1 MMSKQDYVNH
11 DGIITAIDID
21 YITVE
26 IINKSACSSCHAKGV
41 CTLGDVKVKE
51 VDVENTGY
59 QTYQVGEKVNLLLK
73 RTLGYRALW
82 LSYLVPLLILLVL
95 LISLSTV
102 GFSELAVGLSIIGAI
117 SLYYIIIWLF
127 RDKLKREFV
136 FTIEKFSK

>member
-1 MMSKQDYVNH
+1 MSKQDYVNH
-11 DGIITAIDID
+11 EGIITSIDIN

-26 IINKSACSSCHAKGV
+26 ILNKSACSSCHAKGV

-51 VDVENTGY
+51 VDVENTGFD
-59 QTYQVGEKVNLLLK
+59 TYEVGEKVNLLLK
-73 RTLGYRALW
+73 KTLGYRALW
-82 LSYLVPLLILLVL
+82 LSYLIPLLILLVL

-136 FTIEKFSK
+136 FTIEKFSE

>member
-1 MMSKQDYVNH
+1 
-11 DGIITAIDID
+11 
-21 YITVE
+21 
-26 IINKSACSSCHAKGV
+26 
-41 CTLGDVKVKE
+41 
-51 VDVENTGY
+51 
-59 QTYQVGEKVNLLLK
+59 VGEKVNLLLK

>member
-1 MMSKQDYVNH
+1 MSKQDYVNH
-11 DGIITAIDID
+11 EGIITAIDIE

-26 IINKSACSSCHAKGV
+26 ILNKSACSSCHAKGV

-59 QTYQVGEKVNLLLK
+59 ETYELGEKVNLLLK

-95 LISLSTV
+95 LVSLSTI
-102 GFSELAVGLSIIGAI
+102 GFTELAVGLSIIGAI

-136 FTIEKFSK
+136 FIIEKLSK